1 MHSTLHLYGCFQCS
15 FRFACAVLCSVS
27 LYDLYYWFIFQL
39 TLSVFFLSLFFPL
52 DAQMRCS
59 WASCT
64 CWRAL
69 VFSEHEMFVCVCA
82 FFCCPLPVLVHFI
95 LPTKLKSWT
104 VATAHQPPSL
114 SVYYYLVSIQRVEK
128 TLVEIRVYF
137 NETLVYEWFDITST
151 QTIQMYDS
159 IIADE
164 WGNVFKD
171 VLQLNRCADECV
183 AIQAIS
189 WVFIL
194 PFSNE
199 YTPFIAHFLSIHF
212 THTRTFHRVSYT
224 CATIL

>member
-1 MHSTLHLYGCFQCS
+1 MHSVFTS
-15 FRFACAVLCSVS
+15 FCLCCTVLCVIIRSLLLIYFSIDSLCVLSVS
-27 LYDLYYWFIFQL
+27 FFSARCTNALFVSFVYLLACTRFLWTWNVCL
-39 TLSVFFLSLFFPL
+39 CVRVFL
-52 DAQMRCS
+52 
-59 WASCT
+59 
-64 CWRAL
+64 
-69 VFSEHEMFVCVCA
+69 
-82 FFCCPLPVLVHFI
+82 
-95 LPTKLKSWT
+95 LPTPGSGSFHFADEIEIMNSCHGT
-104 VATAHQPPSL
+104 STPVAFCILLFSFHSTSG
-114 SVYYYLVSIQRVEK
+114 K
-128 TLVEIRVYF
+128 TRVEIRVYF